1 MSKSIWS
8 ETKSI
13 NQREPLTENIETD
26 IAVIGGGLAGILTA
40 YKLQERGKKVV
51 VLEAVEIG
59 SGQTKNTTAK
69 ITSQH
74 DLIYDYLYK
83 NFGDDAAKHYAAA
96 NEGAIG
102 EYEKIIDENKIE
114 CDFCRTDAYLY
125 TKENPELLK
134 AEHEAAKAAGIEAE
148 LTTNVNL
155 PFTVSEALKFP
166 NQAQFHPL
174 KFLYAIAE
182 NLTIY
187 EHTFVC
193 DIKDNTILTDS
204 GNVKA
209 SHIIVATHYPFI
221 NTHGFYFVRMHQERS
236 YALSLENAANVNGM
250 YKGIDNNAFSFRNYN
265 NLLIL
270 GGGGHRTGENSLGGM
285 YENLTTAA
293 KNFYPESQVTACWS
307 AQDCVSVDFIPY
319 IGKYCTTTPDLYV
332 ATGFKKWGMTSS
344 MVSAM
349 ILTGMICG
357 EEHPYYEVFSPQRF
371 KLSASAQNILS
382 EGKQAVMGL
391 SKRFFSFPDSES
403 EKLPLGHGGIVSYN
417 GEKLG
422 VYKDENSETFV
433 VEPKCTHLGCE
444 LTFNPDEK
452 SWDCPCHGSR
462 FDYIGN
468 LIDNPATKN
477 LHRGE

>member
-1 MSKSIWS
+1 
-8 ETKSI
+8 
-13 NQREPLTENIETD
+13 
-26 IAVIGGGLAGILTA
+26 
-40 YKLQERGKKVV
+40 
-51 VLEAVEIG
+51 
-59 SGQTKNTTAK
+59 
-69 ITSQH
+69 
-74 DLIYDYLYK
+74 
-83 NFGDDAAKHYAAA
+83 
-96 NEGAIG
+96 
-102 EYEKIIDENKIE
+102 
-114 CDFCRTDAYLY
+114 
-125 TKENPELLK
+125 
-134 AEHEAAKAAGIEAE
+134 
-148 LTTNVNL
+148 
-155 PFTVSEALKFP
+155 
-166 NQAQFHPL
+166 
-174 KFLYAIAE
+174 
-182 NLTIY
+182 
-187 EHTFVC
+187 
-193 DIKDNTILTDS
+193 
-204 GNVKA
+204 
-209 SHIIVATHYPFI
+209 
-221 NTHGFYFVRMHQERS
+221 MHQERS